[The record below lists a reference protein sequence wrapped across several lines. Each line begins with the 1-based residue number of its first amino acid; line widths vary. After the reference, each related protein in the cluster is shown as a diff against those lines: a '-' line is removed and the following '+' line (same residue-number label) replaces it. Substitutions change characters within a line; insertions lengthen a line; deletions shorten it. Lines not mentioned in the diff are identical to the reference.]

1 MYVSEVQPLNS
12 VTFPEFTGE
21 RVYMEKFYKQDGL
34 PSHLSRWQNTVDQM
48 LDTVDTDQ
56 PIFIMIDQGIVK
68 PNTSHRRPGPHIDG
82 YWIEELQA
90 HGGSSGGH
98 RMPTSHHSVNH
109 HRQPNVGGWQTGGS
123 NWKTM
128 GFIDPESIILASD
141 VVGCKAYVG
150 QWEGEIGEGGDLSHL
165 NLEDLLNFSM
175 ESNVAYKGNVTFIH
189 ESVPL
194 PVETQRTLVRLNLKG
209 I

>member
-1 MYVSEVQPLNS
+1 MYTSHVQKLNT

-21 RVYMEKFYKQDGL
+21 RVYMEKFFKQDGL
-34 PSHLSRWQNTVDQM
+34 PDHLSRWQPTVDQM
-48 LDTVDTDQ
+48 LDSVDTDQ

-98 RMPTSHHSVNH
+98 RMPSMS
-109 HRQPNVGGWQTGGS
+109 GWQTGGS

-128 GFIDPESIILASD
+128 DFVDPESVILASD

-150 QWEGEIGEGGDLSHL
+150 QWEGEIGEGGDVSHL
-165 NLEDLLNFSM
+165 NFENLLNFPM

-194 PVETQRTLVRLNLKG
+194 PIETQRTLIRLNLKG

>member
-82 YWIEELQA
+82 YWIEELKA
-90 HGGSSGGH
+90 HGGSQHKFNSIH
-98 RMPTSHHSVNH
+98 KFDNRHVLH
-109 HRQPNVGGWQTGGS
+109 QGGWSTGPGS
-123 NWKTM
+123 WKHVD
-128 GFIDPESIILASD
+128 FSQPESIILASD
-141 VVGCKAYVG
+141 VVGCKAYTG
-150 QWEGEIGEGGDLSHL
+150 QWEGDIGEGGDLSHL
-165 NLEDLLNFSM
+165 DLTDLLNFSM
-175 ESNVAYKGNVTFIH
+175 HSHVVYKGNVTFIH
-189 ESVPL
+189 ESIPL
-194 PVETQRTLVRLNLKG
+194 QNETQRTLVRLNLKG

>member
-1 MYVSEVQPLNS
+1 MYTSEVQKLNS

-34 PSHLSRWQNTVDQM
+34 PKHLSRWQKTVDQM

-82 YWIEELQA
+82 YWIEELNS
-90 HGGSSGGH
+90 HGSSTGGH
-98 RMPTSHHSVNH
+98 RMHTSNGRWDTGPIWNH
-109 HRQPNVGGWQTGGS
+109 VDLS
-123 NWKTM
+123 
-128 GFIDPESIILASD
+128 DLESIILASD
-141 VVGCKAYVG
+141 IVGCKAYTG
-150 QWEGEIGEGGDLSHL
+150 QWEGDIGEGGDVSHL
-165 NLEDLLNFSM
+165 DLKSLSNFLMDSGI
-175 ESNVAYKGNVTFIH
+175 AYKGNITFIH
-189 ESVPL
+189 ESIPL
-194 PVETQRTLVRLNLKG
+194 PVESQRTLVRLNLKG